1 MSIIDILINNYREN
15 KRYLDDYLDSKI
27 KLNRD
32 KIKNCEKIKDFNK
45 IKKDIYTYQEIKF
58 ELEKIVV
65 LLKEVN
71 KKDE

>member
-32 KIKNCEKIKDFNK
+32 KIKNCEKIKDFDK

-65 LLKEVN
+65 LLKEIN